1 MKHVCLLFFFLST
14 ASFAWAQKPT
24 ITFNYERSSF
34 NMDQP
39 LPAEQFFFVTGDIRP
54 DVSMVE
60 VVFQPGKRNKE
71 YVLYQ
76 TLWKRSFNDT
86 KQSFLVPINYKLRG
100 NTEYD
105 ITVNYY
111 RNVTT
116 QELRNLQQV
125 LFSELDTYIDQS
137 IVLSK
142 KRIRLL
148 KGVSAMVSDMNTI
161 VGSALT
167 YYRNNN
173 NIRFEG
179 FSNIVQDK
187 LKITTSN
194 PLRKNQIEEAD
205 RDQQVRELKSM
216 VQAEVANLL
225 NAGFSILAN
234 SRTADSYPT
243 ERAQN
248 MLTVHVGYGGVFLND
263 RVEDLNTGSGGMAG
277 ITLPL
282 GKRAFAP
289 RLMSN
294 SAVILGFYF
303 QDFDND
309 SGVKATGPIFGRPV
323 YAGFGYK
330 VYDFIRV
337 SAGVTFLEN
346 KYDQNA
352 NGGGAP
358 SPVETD
364 DSFYLRPFV
373 GVMADI
379 NFWARFSR

>member
-1 MKHVCLLFFFLST
+1 MKNFTLGLLLVIMSLP
-14 ASFAWAQKPT
+14 AWAQKPT

-39 LPAEQFFFVTGDIRP
+39 LPAEKYFFVTGEISEA
-54 DVSMVE
+54 VSMVE
-60 VVFQPGKRNKE
+60 IIFQPGKRNKD

-76 TLWKRSFNDT
+76 NLWKRSFSDT
-86 KQSFLVPINYKLRG
+86 KQSFLLPINYRLRG

-105 ITVNYY
+105 ITINYY
-111 RNVTT
+111 RPTT
-116 QELRNLQQV
+116 AQEIRNLQEAI
-125 LFSELDTYIDQS
+125 FSELDTYIDQS

-142 KRIRLL
+142 KRIRLI
-148 KGVSAMVSDMNTI
+148 KGVSSMVSDMNTI
-161 VGSALT
+161 VNTALT

-179 FSNIVQDK
+179 FSNIIQDR
-187 LKITTSN
+187 LKIVTSN
-194 PLRKNQIEEAD
+194 TLRRDSTLAAG
-205 RDQQVRELKSM
+205 RDQQVRELKDM
-216 VQAEVANLL
+216 VRAEVANLL
-225 NAGFSILAN
+225 NTGFSILAN
-234 SRTADSYPT
+234 SRFVNGYLT

-263 RVEDLNTGSGGMAG
+263 KVENLNTGSSGMAG

-294 SAVILGFYF
+294 SAVVLGFYF

-309 SGVKATGPIFGRPV
+309 NGVKVSGPIFGKPV
-323 YAGFGYK
+323 YAGIGYK
-330 VYDFIRV
+330 VYEFIRI

-346 KYDQNA
+346 RVDNNR
-352 NGGGAP
+352 NGT
-358 SPVETD
+358 PVDIDNTL
-364 DSFYLRPFV
+364 YLRPFI
-373 GVMADI
+373 GVAADI
-379 NFWARFSR
+379 NFWASLSR